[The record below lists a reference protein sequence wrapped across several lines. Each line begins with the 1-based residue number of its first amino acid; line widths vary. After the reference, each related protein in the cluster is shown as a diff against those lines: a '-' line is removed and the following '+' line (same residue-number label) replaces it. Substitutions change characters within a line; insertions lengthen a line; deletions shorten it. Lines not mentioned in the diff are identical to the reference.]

1 MKKSVLS
8 KIIVLTSSI
17 FTLASCNETVKQ
29 EKDINILI
37 SSNVEGRIS
46 SSTYYE
52 RLTSYR
58 NKLISQ
64 SNYVSLV
71 DTGNFTYGSYLA
83 SVNNGEEVIGL
94 MNEME
99 YDFAIFGNGD
109 FAYGVDYLKNLT
121 AKANFSFL
129 GSNLTYLKDDNEDKL
144 SNFKKYG
151 LVNYGGVKVG
161 YIGLLSPTFMY
172 ENGPRDYMDED
183 DKYAYEIVGDDVN
196 YYYRK
201 IQDIIG
207 VLKGKGA
214 NYIVALSSLP
224 TEGTSSV
231 ESVIRNT
238 AYIDVLIDGNSDKEE
253 ANKLYQNAWGQDIP
267 VISLG
272 KNSSNFGKITMTRGG
287 QLVTTL
293 VSNYSKID
301 STLSTYISNLK
312 TKYGDQLNK
321 TLTTSNHELD
331 IYDED
336 GNRLVDREEI
346 GLANLIADSFKNA
359 LNADIAL
366 INSGSIKGSLPEG
379 RLTFDNFKR
388 VLPYEEKVIVIEA
401 SGSQIVDALEFGA
414 MLTKKSSS
422 ETNSPQNLGGS
433 PRFMQVSGLKYSVDT
448 SLISPIELENGF
460 VKNIEGPR
468 RVKDVQVLKDG
479 VYTDIDLNATYK
491 VATLDKIVNKEI
503 YGFNMFTKEKNN
515 DIENTADIIAL
526 LNYINDTLSSNLDDY
541 TAPLGRITIL

>member
-17 FTLASCNETVKQ
+17 FTLTSCNETVKQ

-37 SSNVEGRIS
+37 SSNVEGRIND
-46 SSTYYE
+46 STYYE

-83 SVNNGEEVIGL
+83 SVNNGEEVIGV

-109 FAYGVDYLKNLT
+109 FSYGVDYLKNLT
-121 AKANFSFL
+121 DKANFSFL
-129 GSNLTYLKDDNEDKL
+129 GSNLTYLSDDENKL
-144 SNFKKYG
+144 SNLKKYG

-161 YIGLLSPTFMY
+161 YIGLLSPNFMY
-172 ENGPRDYMDED
+172 ENGPRDYMDKD
-183 DKYAYEIVGDDVN
+183 GKYSYEIVGDDVN
-196 YYYRK
+196 YYYHQK
-201 IQDIIG
+201 VQGVIG
-207 VLKGKGA
+207 ELRNKGA

-224 TEGTSSV
+224 SEGTSSV
-231 ESVIRNT
+231 ESLIRNT
-238 AYIDVLIDGNSDKEE
+238 AYIDVLIDGNSEKEE

-272 KNSSNFGKITMTRGG
+272 KNSSNFGKITLTRGG
-287 QLVTTL
+287 QLITTL

-301 STLSTYISNLK
+301 SSLSTYISNLK
-312 TKYGDQLNK
+312 AKYGDQLNK
-321 TLTTSNHELD
+321 TLTNSNHELD
-331 IYDED
+331 IYNED
-336 GNRLVDREEI
+336 GDRLVDSEEV
-346 GLANLIADSFKNA
+346 GLANLISDSFKSA

-366 INSGSIKGSLPEG
+366 LNSGSIKGSLPEG
-379 RLTFDNFKR
+379 KLTFDDFKR
-388 VLPYEEKVIVIEA
+388 VLPYEEKVVVIEA

-414 MLTKKSSS
+414 MLTKKNSD
-422 ETNSPQNLGGS
+422 EANSPQNLGGS
-433 PRFMQVSGLKYSVDT
+433 PRFMQVSGLKYSIDT

-503 YGFNMFTKEKNN
+503 YGFNMFTKDENK

-541 TAPLGRITIL
+541 VAPLGRINIL

>member
-8 KIIVLTSSI
+8 KIVILTSSI
-17 FTLASCNETVKQ
+17 FTLTGCNETVKQ

-37 SSNVEGRIS
+37 SSNVEGRINN
-46 SSTYYE
+46 STYYE

-83 SVNNGEEVIGL
+83 SVNNGEEVIGV

-109 FAYGVDYLKNLT
+109 FSYGVDYLKNLT
-121 AKANFSFL
+121 DKANFSFL
-129 GSNLTYLKDDNEDKL
+129 GSNLTYLKDDENKL
-144 SNFKKYG
+144 SNLKKYG

-161 YIGLLSPTFMY
+161 YIGLLSPNFMY
-172 ENGPRDYMDED
+172 ENGPRDYMDTD
-183 DKYAYEIVGDDVN
+183 GKYAYEIVGDDVN

-207 VLKGKGA
+207 TLKGKGA

-224 TEGTSSV
+224 SEGTSSV
-231 ESVIRNT
+231 ESLIRNT
-238 AYIDVLIDGNSDKEE
+238 VYIDALIDGNSVKEE

-272 KNSSNFGKITMTRGG
+272 KNSSNFGKITLTRGG
-287 QLVTTL
+287 QLIATL

-312 TKYGDQLNK
+312 TKYGAQLNK
-321 TLTTSNHELD
+321 TLTNSNHELD
-331 IYDED
+331 IYSED
-336 GNRLVDREEI
+336 GARLVDCEEV
-346 GLANLIADSFKNA
+346 GLANLITDSFKTA

-366 INSGSIKGSLPEG
+366 INSGSIKGSLPQG
-379 RLTFDNFKR
+379 KLTFDDFKR

-401 SGSQIVDALEFGA
+401 SGRQIVDALEFGA
-414 MLTKKSSS
+414 MLTKKIAN

-433 PRFMQVSGLKYSVDT
+433 PRFMQVSGLKYSIDT

-460 VKNIEGPR
+460 VKNIDGPR
-468 RVKDVQVLKDG
+468 RVKDVQVLVDG
-479 VYTDIDLNATYK
+479 HYTDIELSTTYK
-491 VATLDKIVNKEI
+491 VATLDKIVNKEL
-503 YGFNMFTKEKNN
+503 YGFNMFIHDEECDNTS
-515 DIENTADIIAL
+515 DINAL

-541 TAPLGRITIL
+541 VTPSGRITIL